1 MIVKSG
7 GQTVMILKCFNSLLK
22 VKWSKE
28 ISETEDHFLLNISF
42 MYHIQDH
49 DIPQLSNLL

>member
-28 ISETEDHFLLNISF
+28 ISETEDHFLLNVSF